1 MGEAKPWQIAVVVVG
16 VLTLVGMLMWQ
27 CQGDG
32 VTLQKSIVMVDV
44 TSGELVESKWPKGK
58 AVVFPAH
65 DPDTKAMLIPV
76 GKTPEGRYEIEGRYM
91 PLLRAQKVQLKGLE
105 NAESGLV
112 RADAKLTKKDIWK

>member
-32 VTLQKSIVMVDV
+32 VTLQKTIVMVDV
-44 TSGELVESKWPKGK
+44 TSGELVESTWPKGK

-91 PLLRAQKVQLKGLE
+91 PLLRAQKVQLTGLE

-112 RADAKLTKKDIWK
+112 RSDAKLTKKDIWK

>member
-32 VTLQKSIVMVDV
+32 VTLQKTIVMVDV
-44 TSGELVESKWPKGK
+44 TSGELVESTWPKGK

-112 RADAKLTKKDIWK
+112 RSDAKLTKKDIWK

>member
-44 TSGELVESKWPKGK
+44 TSGELVESTWPKGK

-112 RADAKLTKKDIWK
+112 RSDAKLTKKDIWK